1 MSYFRKTM
9 LINFLISILFL
20 VDRLTKWL
28 AFKIS
33 EGGIFLWSKKFVGLH
48 LYKNFNLIFN
58 ITLPEWAMY
67 GLISIILAVLIFL
80 LVKNYILKNI
90 FLIFSLSLIIAG
102 AMSNL
107 FDRLYFGFVV
117 DFINFFDYS
126 FFNLSDVYIISGVGL
141 IFISEFIL
149 KREKAFNG

>member
-1 MSYFRKTM
+1 MSFIRKIM

-20 VDRLTKWL
+20 ADRLTKWFS
-28 AFKIS
+28 FKIPS
-33 EGGIFLWSKKFVGLH
+33 EGVFLFSEKFIGLR

-67 GLISIILAVLIFL
+67 GLIGIILAVLILL

-102 AMSNL
+102 AVSNL
-107 FDRLYFGFVV
+107 FDRIIFGYIV
-117 DFINFFDYS
+117 DFLSFFNYS
-126 FFNLSDVYIISGVGL
+126 VFNLSDVYIVSGVGL

-149 KREKAFNG
+149 KREKGVNS